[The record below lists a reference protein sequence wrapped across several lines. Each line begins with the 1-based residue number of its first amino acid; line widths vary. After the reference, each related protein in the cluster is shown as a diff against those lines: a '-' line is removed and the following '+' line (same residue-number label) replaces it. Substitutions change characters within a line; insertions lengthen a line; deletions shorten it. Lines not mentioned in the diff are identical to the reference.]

1 MEWKTAWSYV
11 PIDFNSN
18 IGTLTNTTQRVFLKN
33 NIEGNRAKI
42 KFTNLYSK
50 HPLVFESVTMGKREP
65 GTDEVTGITPVTKD
79 GSGKITVGAGE
90 EFYSDEASIAIGSG
104 DEIVISIYVK
114 QSTDIYSVCSTWN
127 AKSWHSSFESGGDF
141 TKEPALHGLES
152 IDAFPSLNMDENK
165 PTVLFGFSEVMVLT
179 NKAVKTIALFGD
191 SITHMSY
198 YSDPL
203 IEILY
208 NKYPCEVTVL
218 NRGIGGN
225 RLLKDYSRVE
235 EIPGG
240 GTIFGMAG
248 VQRFEK
254 DVYSSGSVDKLVVL
268 IGINDFTHPYA
279 LNHPDEEVTSEEYIS
294 GMAKIA
300 DIACSHGS
308 KVYFGTLTPFI
319 SGSESWHQK
328 TENLRSCAN
337 EWIKKQMITDG
348 VIDFDLAVRKQDKH
362 DEMQDDCHLGD
373 GLHPN
378 ETGGKKMAEAAAE
391 KIFE

>member
-1 MEWKTAWSYV
+1 MEWKAAWSYV

-18 IGTLTNTTQRVFLKN
+18 IDTITDTTQRVFLKN
-33 NIEGNRAKI
+33 NIEGNKTKI

-50 HPLVFESVTMGKREP
+50 LPLVFESVTIGKREL
-65 GTDEVTGITPVTKD
+65 GTDEVTCITPVTKD

-90 EFYSDEASIAIGSG
+90 EFYSDEASIAVGSG
-104 DEIVISIYVK
+104 DEIVISIYVN

-127 AKSWHSSFESGGDF
+127 AKSWHSSFERGGDF
-141 TKEPALHGLES
+141 TKESAIHGVES
-152 IDAFPSLNMDENK
+152 IDAFPALNLDENK

-179 NKAVKTIALFGD
+179 DKAVKTIALFGD

-203 IEILY
+203 MEILY
-208 NKYPCEVTVL
+208 NKYPGEVTVL

-248 VQRFEK
+248 VKRFEK

-308 KVYFGTLTPFI
+308 EVYFGTLTPFI
-319 SGSESWHQK
+319 FGSESWHQK
-328 TENLRSCAN
+328 TESLRSCAN

-348 VIDFDLAVRKQDKH
+348 VIDFDLAVRKQDKP